1 MKGWFAAGLLV
12 AAILLG
18 ALAYVALDRQVY
30 EQGINVNLKL
40 IVVVGGLLVISTI
53 LFLVLRRKKKSD

>member
-1 MKGWFAAGLLV
+1 MKGWRVAGILV

-30 EQGINVNLKL
+30 EQGINLNLKL
-40 IVVVGGLLVISTI
+40 PAVIGGLLVISVV
-53 LFLVLRRKKKSD
+53 LFIALRRKKTD

>member
-1 MKGWFAAGLLV
+1 MKGWRVAGILV

-30 EQGINVNLKL
+30 EQGINLNLKL
-40 IVVVGGLLVISTI
+40 LAVIGGLLVISAV
-53 LFLVLRRKKKSD
+53 LFIALRRKKAD

>member
-1 MKGWFAAGLLV
+1 MKGWRVAGVLV

-30 EQGINVNLKL
+30 EQGINLNLKL
-40 IVVVGGLLVISTI
+40 LAVIGGLLVISAV
-53 LFLVLRRKKKSD
+53 LFIALRRKKTD